1 MEINA
6 KENAENWSKYME
18 TEQDKRIYMPNNGK
32 EVSKEEEKKEAVQQ
46 VEIVEEISNTLS
58 GEEVG
63 TATVPV
69 VTTTAPITGSLKLW

>member
-1 MEINA
+1 
-6 KENAENWSKYME
+6 
-18 TEQDKRIYMPNNGK
+18 MPNNGK

-69 VTTTAPITGSLKLW
+69 VTTTAPITGSLKL